1 MVIGTAIQNHES
13 GNSSLTKVVSPNY
26 VKSGLLSHFW
36 YLVLY
41 LYICAVL
48 ATTML
53 MYLHVTAQNGLN

>member
-1 MVIGTAIQNHES
+1 MVIGTAIQNHKS
-13 GNSSLTKVVSPNY
+13 GNSSLPKVESPNY

-41 LYICAVL
+41 LYYICAVL

-53 MYLHVTAQNGLN
+53 MYL